1 MKKFFQDISIS
12 FLGCIISAFGTAC
25 FLLPNKLS
33 SGGFS
38 GIATILYY
46 LFNIKMGVSI
56 LILNIPLFILAYI
69 KLGKYFVAKTVISTI
84 AYSKMI
90 DFFEMITLNIQ
101 DKFLASIYGGI
112 LIGIGLSFVFRRH
125 ASTGGTDLI
134 ASLTQSYNPRIKIGQ
149 MLVLLDFFIVFANL
163 IVFKSVEIGL
173 YSFIAIFL
181 ESKAID
187 IIFEGVNFTKL
198 IYIISNKSEEISNQI
213 NIELEK
219 GATLLYGKGSYK
231 KNDKYVIMC
240 ATKRTNVIK
249 VKRLVYNIDENA
261 FLIITDAREVYG
273 LGFKN
278 G

>member
-1 MKKFFQDISIS
+1 
-12 FLGCIISAFGTAC
+12 
-25 FLLPNKLS
+25 
-33 SGGFS
+33 
-38 GIATILYY
+38 
-46 LFNIKMGVSI
+46 
-56 LILNIPLFILAYI
+56 
-69 KLGKYFVAKTVISTI
+69 
-84 AYSKMI
+84 
-90 DFFEMITLNIQ
+90 
-101 DKFLASIYGGI
+101 
-112 LIGIGLSFVFRRH
+112 
-125 ASTGGTDLI
+125 
-134 ASLTQSYNPRIKIGQ
+134 

-163 IVFKSVEIGL
+163 LVFKSVEIGL
-173 YSFIAIFL
+173 YSFIAIYL